1 MNRTAAWLRP
11 EDIAPSLRLLSVM
24 EEFGQISAAEAT
36 EWRQRIAAWGRY
48 HEVDRTAA
56 PNG

>member
-24 EEFGQISAAEAT
+24 EEFGEISAAEAS
-36 EWRQRIAAWGRY
+36 EWRRRIAAWGRY
-48 HEVDRTAA
+48 QEVDPEAR